1 MTVNIANL
9 RKNYQKIRLDL
20 HTVSPD
26 PIQQFINWF
35 HESLKSKLYEPNAM
49 TLATVRADGQPAAR
63 MVLLKGI
70 EEGKFIFYTN
80 YHSEKGQEL
89 NRNPKAALVFWW
101 PELERQVRV
110 EGQVEKAPGH
120 LSDAYFATRPRGSQ
134 LAALVSKQSKKL
146 NNSQQLQEEWKLLRG
161 QLKGKKLNRPCHW
174 GGYQL
179 KPYRIEFWQGRPNRL
194 HQRLRYNLK
203 SDLEWGREM
212 LYP

>member
-9 RKNYQKIRLDL
+9 RENYQKIRLDL

-146 NNSQQLQEEWKLLRG
+146 NNLQQLQEEWKLLRG
-161 QLKGKKLNRPCHW
+161 QLKGKKLNRPSHW